1 MCFDLF
7 LISSV
12 MASGPRPCATT
23 PGSGALEP
31 ASRAQPG
38 APASDTDPGRQAA
51 RRGGGSH
58 AERAARPRNA
68 ASARP
73 RPPRVEQQ
81 RRPAAAQGRGDHALE
96 RAPPTCGTSRGA
108 RSRLGG
114 DPGRPT
120 GRARATRGCGR
131 SASSRSAGAPVPGA
145 VGPDPGACLLQQ
157 CAGVAYT
164 HVPCAIGQS
173 QDLRSATSRA
183 GGRPPRSPKPG
194 AVAEARRTWA
204 RTRVKCSARR
214 ARAAVGRSLLRRLP
228 RSLT

>member
-1 MCFDLF
+1 
-7 LISSV
+7 

-96 RAPPTCGTSRGA
+96 RAPPTCGTSRGG

-120 GRARATRGCGR
+120 GVLRPLCFFSLRWR
-131 SASSRSAGAPVPGA
+131 SRVPGA

-183 GGRPPRSPKPG
+183 GGRPPPG
-194 AVAEARRTWA
+194 PRNRAQWRRLAGRGA
-204 RTRVKCSARR
+204 RTRVKCSVRR